1 MSTHWLFCAD
11 SSSATSNQSIGVWK
25 MEKNALLQRALT
37 FQKNWLSLVE
47 QGHVTER
54 QHDREFMADFYEVFG
69 ISRSVSRAGYEWRVK
84 IDGHDKRIDSLL
96 PKLLIIEMESQGVKI
111 VNNPNAG
118 YEQAARYAY
127 ALDDANKPKYI
138 LACDFEHF
146 YLRDPATKDVWT
158 TTLQDFVKDIDEFSF
173 LLGYEQKLQED
184 QAVVNAKAA
193 GKISTIYRHILDV
206 GVQPNAASL
215 LMTRIVFC
223 LFADDTSIFE
233 RNGVF
238 QEFLENTAE
247 DGSDLLSKL
256 TVLFR
261 QLNTSDHDW
270 IGQKRDFGY
279 INGGLFAL
287 DIAKFTTDL
296 GLTFNA
302 DVRQSL
308 IDAAHQDWSVISPV
322 IFGSMF
328 EGALD
333 PEKRHDLGAHF
344 TSEKNI
350 LKVIDSLFINDLRHE
365 FDIARHTSYAGGART
380 KALNRLHQKLLQL
393 KFLDPACG
401 SGNFLIVAY
410 RELRRLEH
418 EILDVVMKDEYQ
430 RGIQMPYDFVST
442 NIKVE
447 VSQFY
452 GIEIQPYA
460 VSIARVGMWLMD
472 HLMNVEASELFGELV
487 RRIPLHA
494 GANVVQA
501 DALKVDWIKVFGKT
515 DGSRCLNLHDLDY
528 IFGNPPFI
536 GQTLM
541 SKEQKQELKN
551 AVPYVNKI
559 GKVDF
564 VAGWYFKT
572 ADLMM
577 HNNTIRAALVSTNSI
592 AQGEQ
597 SIIVGQHLFKMGVH
611 YDFAHQTFKW
621 DNNGASV
628 FAVIIGFS
636 ITTHSIPSKK
646 ELFRYEDITGDP
658 IGATVPEINEYLL
671 PSSPINIQPANFN
684 VSGLPRMAFGTMPR
698 DGGHFILNQYEKD
711 DLLRQHPELKTYV
724 RPFIGAKEFLHDE
737 SRYILYLKDAPVS
750 VLKIKSIY
758 DRIQA
763 VKMFRKSSKAPSTAN
778 WAARP
783 TELVQDQAV
792 NTDVL
797 LLPRV
802 SSGRRDYVPVAF
814 RKFPTIGSDQVFQV
828 ENATLH
834 LFALLQ
840 SKVHMA
846 WMQTV
851 GGRLKGDYRYS
862 NTLVYNTFAIPTLTD
877 QQKNYLEK
885 YAQLILSARELSDK
899 EATLADLYDPL
910 LMPVELR
917 KAHERNDK
925 FVDSMYGLSDPSDE
939 ERVLAVAKLYRA
951 QTTK

>member
-1 MSTHWLFCAD
+1 
-11 SSSATSNQSIGVWK
+11 
-25 MEKNALLQRALT
+25 MEKNALSQRALT
-37 FQKNWLSLVE
+37 FQKNWLPLVE

-111 VNNPNAG
+111 VDNPNAG

-256 TVLFR
+256 SVLFR

-270 IGQKRDFGY
+270 LGAKREFGY

-287 DIAKFTTDL
+287 DIAEFTTDL
-296 GLTFNA
+296 GITFNE
-302 DVRQSL
+302 DVRRAL

-350 LKVIDSLFINDLRHE
+350 LKVIDSLFMNDLRDE
-365 FDIARHTSYAGGART
+365 FENARHTAYAGGART
-380 KALNRLHQKLLQL
+380 KALNRLHSKILGLR
-393 KFLDPACG
+393 FLDPACG

-418 EILDVVMKDEYQ
+418 EILDVIMKDEYQ

-447 VSQFY
+447 VNQFY

-501 DALKVDWIKVFGKT
+501 DALKVNWIEIFTKSGIVHGLKL
-515 DGSRCLNLHDLDY
+515 SELDY
-528 IFGNPPFI
+528 ILGNPPFI

-541 SKEQKQELKN
+541 SKAQKEELKD

-572 ADLMM
+572 ADLMKR
-577 HNNTIRAALVSTNSI
+577 NNSIKAALVSTNSI

-597 SIIVGQHLFKMGVH
+597 SIIVGQHLFEMGVH

-628 FAVIIGFS
+628 FAIIIGFS
-636 ITTHSIPSKK
+636 ISKNSNK
-646 ELFRYEDITGDP
+646 ELFRYDDLAGDP
-658 IGATVPEINEYLL
+658 IGSTVSEINEYLL
-671 PSSPINIQPANFN
+671 PNAPINIKPAKVNI
-684 VSGLPRMAFGTMPR
+684 SGLPRMSFGTMPR
-698 DGGHFILNQYEKD
+698 DGGHLILSMKEKD
-711 DLLRQHPELKTYV
+711 DLLRTYPNVKPYV
-724 RPFIGAKEFLHDE
+724 RPFIGSKEFLHDDP
-737 SRYILYLKDAPVS
+737 RFILYLKHAPAS
-750 VLKIKSIY
+750 VLKAKPIY
-758 DRIQA
+758 DRIQE
-763 VKMFRKSSKAPSTAN
+763 VQKFRADSKAPSTAS
-778 WAARP
+778 WASRP
-783 TELVQDQAV
+783 FELVQDQAV
-792 NTDVL
+792 DTDVL

-802 SSGRRDYVPVAF
+802 SSGRREYVPVAF
-814 RKFPTIGSDQVFQV
+814 KRFPTIGSCR
-828 ENATLH
+828 H
-834 LFALLQ
+834 ALYTNPIS
-840 SKVHMA
+840 SKS
-846 WMQTV
+846 
-851 GGRLKGDYRYS
+851 GK
-862 NTLVYNTFAIPTLTD
+862 
-877 QQKNYLEK
+877 
-885 YAQLILSARELSDK
+885 
-899 EATLADLYDPL
+899 
-910 LMPVELR
+910 
-917 KAHERNDK
+917 
-925 FVDSMYGLSDPSDE
+925 
-939 ERVLAVAKLYRA
+939 
-951 QTTK
+951 

>member
-1 MSTHWLFCAD
+1 
-11 SSSATSNQSIGVWK
+11 

-37 FQKNWLSLVE
+37 FQKNWLPLVE

-111 VNNPNAG
+111 VDNPNAG

-270 IGQKRDFGY
+270 IGQKREFGY

-308 IDAAHQDWSVISPV
+308 IDASHQDWSVISPV

-350 LKVIDSLFINDLRHE
+350 LKVIDSLFMDDLRRE
-365 FDIARHTSYAGGART
+365 FDVARHTSNAGGART
-380 KALNRLHQKLLQL
+380 KALNRLHSKILDL

-418 EILDVVMKDEYQ
+418 EILDALIKDQ
-430 RGIQMPYDFVST
+430 VQGGMQLSFDFVTT

-452 GIEIQPYA
+452 GIEIQAYA

-494 GANVVQA
+494 GANIIRA
-501 DALKVDWIKVFGKT
+501 DSLTNDWFEVFSQKGIE
-515 DGSRCLNLHDLDY
+515 LHMKPLYSNELDF
-528 IFGNPPFI
+528 IFGNPPFL
-536 GQTLM
+536 GYTLE
-541 SKEQKQELKN
+541 SADQKKSHEVATKSIKGYKKL
-551 AVPYVNKI
+551 
-559 GKVDF
+559 DF
-564 VAGWYFKT
+564 ASGWFIKS
-572 ADLMM
+572 ASAMQA
-577 HNNTIRAALVSTNSI
+577 NPNIQAALVATNSI
-592 AQGEQ
+592 SQGEQ
-597 SIIVGQHLFKMGVH
+597 ATILWKALFAQGININ
-611 YDFAHQTFKW
+611 FAHQTFKW
-621 DNNGASV
+621 DNNGAAV
-628 FAVIIGFS
+628 HVVIIGFRKSTVDASHLFTYES
-636 ITTHSIPSKK
+636 INS
-646 ELFRYEDITGDP
+646 DP
-658 IGATVPEINEYLL
+658 VEKIVPHINQYLL
-671 PSSPINIQPANFN
+671 NLPQTIIEASRIQL
-684 VSGLPRMAFGTMPR
+684 SGLPEMTKGSSPTD
-698 DGGHFILNQYEKD
+698 DGNFILTQEEEQQLTQVCADSSRYIFD
-711 DLLRQHPELKTYV
+711 YY
-724 RPFIGAKEFLHDE
+724 GAKDFLHNTP
-737 SRYILYLKDAPVS
+737 RRILYLKGAPLS
-750 VLKIKSIY
+750 VLATPLIKSRLE
-758 DRIQA
+758 RIRE
-763 VKMFRKSSKAPSTAN
+763 FRKKSSKKSTIALSDYP
-778 WAARP
+778 AQFDEDRVDLGPRMAI
-783 TELVQDQAV
+783 
-792 NTDVL
+792 
-797 LLPRV
+797 PRV
-802 SSGRRDYVPVAF
+802 SSIQREYVPMGYFTGNVIMADA
-814 RKFPTIGSDQVFQV
+814 TFQLP
-828 ENATLH
+828 NASLAI
-834 LFALLQ
+834 FALLE
-840 SKVHMA
+840 SKMHTA
-846 WMQTV
+846 WLRMV
-851 GGRLKGDYRYS
+851 GGRLKSDFRYS
-862 NTLVYNTFAIPTLTD
+862 NTLVYNTFPIPPL
-877 QQKNYLEK
+877 NAHERGYLDR
-885 YAQLILSARELSDK
+885 YAELILAARDENSSN
-899 EATLADLYDPL
+899 ETSLASLYDPVI
-910 LMPVELR
+910 MPATLR
-917 KAHERNDK
+917 KAHMRNDK
-925 FVDSMYGLSDPSDE
+925 FVDSIYGLSDPSE
-939 ERVLAVAKLYRA
+939 EDRVAKLVELY
-951 QTTK
+951 QTIFSDKTR